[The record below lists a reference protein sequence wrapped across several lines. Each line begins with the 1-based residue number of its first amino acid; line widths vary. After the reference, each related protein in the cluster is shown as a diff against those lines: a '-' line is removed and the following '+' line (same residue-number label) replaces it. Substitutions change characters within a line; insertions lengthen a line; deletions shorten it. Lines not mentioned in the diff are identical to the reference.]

1 MRFLDLS
8 EETKFLVH
16 WSLDGNTDEVKLP
29 VSRATNKY
37 ISILFARTQV
47 HVVVPSLEIISGLF
61 NRSTHPIY

>member
-47 HVVVPSLEIISGLF
+47 HVVVPSLE
-61 NRSTHPIY
+61 N